1 MTNPIGQSQE
11 LHVLPT
17 ANELLKLGSRPAQ
30 VIEHPSWNEA
40 RDRVI
45 SLVTGSP
52 SLIAVLGPPGSGK
65 TTLLHDLGSK
75 LGKLGYAARLLEFA
89 DNSLEVEP
97 TEIVLID
104 EADRISS
111 TWLEALCRGGAATI
125 VLAALPAFA
134 EHLEDHYPDVAIVP
148 LTALPADEALA
159 FLAERLA
166 QFGLPMTC
174 LTEAAWAQ
182 LIVHGNGVPRLLFAL
197 LKLTLLIAAEKHA
210 ERATG
215 VHVKLAVEV
224 RNGTAGGTEF
234 EPTAT
239 NSDIAEPDAPG
250 RIPGPAVSSD
260 AGADAGKRTRHS
272 SRGPVA
278 GAVCLVAAAALLIW
292 WQTNETASSGP
303 NASPVSVG
311 GIRAENAD
319 AAGALASTALRP
331 SAPAGIN
338 ESKAAVQATIAP
350 VQSSMATTGT
360 VRVPAATMSSNAAPS
375 VAEVSHQPAT
385 AAAGTTQDL
394 PANALVHVVL
404 TYPRGDMAAA
414 ERAAELAR
422 VLRTGGLG
430 VGDPFPVAPRTS
442 KKSISYYFTQD
453 ASAATDIGQ
462 RLRGEYGEAKLVRLP
477 RAAGQPRPGTIE
489 IALGSE

>member
-11 LHVLPT
+11 LHVLPR
-17 ANELLKLGSRPAQ
+17 ANELLKLGGRPAQ

-45 SLVTGSP
+45 SLITGGP

-75 LGKLGYAARLLEFA
+75 LCELGYAARLLEFA
-89 DNSLEVEP
+89 DNSLEIEP
-97 TEIVLID
+97 AEVVLVD

-111 TWLEALCRGGAATI
+111 TRLEALRRGGDATI

-134 EHLEDHYPDVAIVP
+134 KHLEDHYPDVAVVP

-182 LIVHGNGVPRLLFAL
+182 LIVHGNGVPRLLLAL

-215 VHVKLAVEV
+215 AHVKLAVEV
-224 RNGTAGGTEF
+224 RNGIAGGADVEL
-234 EPTAT
+234 TAT
-239 NSDIAEPDAPG
+239 NPDVAEPDAPG
-250 RIPGPAVSSD
+250 RIPGPAMSAD
-260 AGADAGKRTRHS
+260 AGANAGKRSRRP
-272 SRGPVA
+272 SRGSVA

-311 GIRAENAD
+311 VIRAETAD
-319 AAGALASTALRP
+319 
-331 SAPAGIN
+331 
-338 ESKAAVQATIAP
+338 AVQATVAP

-360 VRVPAATMSSNAAPS
+360 VGAPAATMSSNAAPS

-385 AAAGTTQDL
+385 AAAGTTNDL
-394 PANALVHVVL
+394 PANALVRVVL

-442 KKSISYYFTQD
+442 KKGISYYFTQD
-453 ASAATDIGQ
+453 AGAATDIGQ
-462 RLRGEYGEAKLVRLP
+462 RLRGEYGEAKLVKLP